1 MATMQRVPQYA
12 PLIAQIIARGVLVK
26 EWNDLGDEALKR
38 RRGEL
43 FHPMAVIVPAFFRCQ
58 PGNVRMGHAREKE
71 PQQRRESCLVCAVGP
86 DDVQ

>member
-1 MATMQRVPQYA
+1 MATVQRVPQYA

-43 FHPMAVIVPAFFRCQ
+43 FHPMVVIVPALCGCQ
-58 PGNVRMGHAREKE
+58 PGNVRMGHEREQK
-71 PQQRRESCLVCAVGP
+71 PQQRRESCLVFTVGS